1 MPTWKFAPKIKVRS
15 ISLYSVR
22 MRENADQKKKTP
34 YLDTFHTVEALDL
47 NKLLAKLCLSKTAI
61 TTPFYVLLGHQKQH

>member
-15 ISLYSVR
+15 ISTYSVR
-22 MRENADQKKKTP
+22 MRENADQKKLRI
-34 YLDTFHTVEALDL
+34 LDTFHPVEALDF
-47 NKLLAKLCLSKTAI
+47 NKILAKLCLSKTVI